1 MRQDGDAGDAGRKC
15 RGHERNRFADS
26 RFAETSPP
34 RAEVFATAACGILDP
49 KRTMRNAYIPYA
61 ASSPRLAPRV
71 PTESDSATNLVDGR
85 AARSGRAINGFDNFL
100 GSVTRRCASIKRNS
114 RANTILAGKKTERE
128 KEPRDSRSLR
138 AEFHGRCLQRCPD
151 SEKRETDFVSGGS
164 LESPNGHA

>member
-1 MRQDGDAGDAGRKC
+1 MPATPAGSAADTSEIVSRIRDLRKRRLHAPRC
-15 RGHERNRFADS
+15 S
-26 RFAETSPP
+26 RPP
-34 RAEVFATAACGILDP
+34 RAGFSILNERCET
-49 KRTMRNAYIPYA
+49 RTFRVR
-61 ASSPRLAPRV
+61 SPRLAPRIS
-71 PTESDSATNLVDGR
+71 TESDSATNLVDGP

-138 AEFHGRCLQRCPD
+138 AEFHGRCLQPCPD